1 MKMLAR
7 LPSYVKGSIVDAME
21 QSGPSPRRK
30 TGRPLS
36 FDREAALHR
45 AMLLFWRHGYEA
57 TSLSELTA
65 AMGVTAPSIYTAFG
79 DKKRLFLEAVDRYLS
94 GPDTPTRMIDE
105 AATARD
111 AAWALLRAAAT
122 GFTGADTPPGCLLAS
137 SAISC
142 SAAAADV
149 QGELAALRRGIE
161 ACLRRRIVEAVET
174 GEVEAGTDADAL
186 AGHVMAVI
194 QGMSTLARDG
204 ASREKL
210 MRVAATAMLA
220 WPARPSRAPIPLAGA
235 SGAS

>member
-1 MKMLAR
+1 M
-7 LPSYVKGSIVDAME
+7 
-21 QSGPSPRRK
+21 
-30 TGRPLS
+30 S
-36 FDREAALHR
+36 FDREAALHQ

-57 TSLSELTA
+57 TSLSDLTA

-94 GPDTPTRMIDE
+94 GPVTSDSIVDA
-105 AATARD
+105 AATAED
-111 AAWALLRAAAT
+111 AAWGLLRAAAL
-122 GFTGADTPPGCLLAS
+122 GFTGSDTPPGCLLAS

-149 QGELAALRRGIE
+149 QGGLAAIRRRIEARLHGKIVQAMEAGELAAD
-161 ACLRRRIVEAVET
+161 A
-174 GEVEAGTDADAL
+174 DADAL

-204 ASREKL
+204 APRDKL

-220 WPARPSRAPIPLAGA
+220 WPKRPAPFSP
-235 SGAS
+235 S